1 MTEAATQR
9 QLLAILGPVA
19 GLHVERTNTGV
30 AVDPRTG
37 RYVRFGTPGAPDIR
51 LTVSGLAVAVEC
63 KSSTGR
69 HVRFGTPGAPDIRA
83 TVAGLAVA
91 IEVKSPTGRQSEQ
104 QRRWQ
109 AAHEAAGGVYLLC
122 RDAVATAR
130 EVARIA
136 AEAGNRAVSV
146 AILRRCEATKKVLH

>member
-1 MTEAATQR
+1 MPTEAQTQR

-37 RYVRFGTPGAPDIR
+37 R
-51 LTVSGLAVAVEC
+51 
-63 KSSTGR
+63 
-69 HVRFGTPGAPDIRA
+69 HVRFGTPGAPDVRL

-91 IEVKSPTGRQSEQ
+91 IECKSSTGRQSEQ

-146 AILRRCEATKKVLH
+146 AILRQCEATKKILH

>member
-37 RYVRFGTPGAPDIR
+37 R
-51 LTVSGLAVAVEC
+51 
-63 KSSTGR
+63 
-69 HVRFGTPGAPDIRA
+69 HVRFGTPGAPDVRL

-91 IEVKSPTGRQSEQ
+91 IECKSSTGRQSEQ

-146 AILRRCEATKKVLH
+146 AILRRCEATKKILH

>member
-37 RYVRFGTPGAPDIR
+37 RHVRFGTPGAPDIR
-51 LTVSGLAVAVEC
+51 LTV
-63 KSSTGR
+63 
-69 HVRFGTPGAPDIRA
+69 
-83 TVAGLAVA
+83 AGLAVA
-91 IEVKSPTGRQSEQ
+91 IECKSATGRQSQ
-104 QRRWQ
+104 DQRRWQ

-136 AEAGNRAVSV
+136 AEAGNAAVSGE
-146 AILRRCEATKKVLH
+146 ILRRCEVAQKVLR

>member
-37 RYVRFGTPGAPDIR
+37 R
-51 LTVSGLAVAVEC
+51 
-63 KSSTGR
+63 

-91 IEVKSPTGRQSEQ
+91 IECKSATGRQSQ
-104 QRRWQ
+104 DQRRWQ

-136 AEAGNRAVSV
+136 RGAGRDDIAASVEARSRQ
-146 AILRRCEATKKVLH
+146 I

>member
-37 RYVRFGTPGAPDIR
+37 RHVRFGTPGAPDIR
-51 LTVSGLAVAVEC
+51 LTV
-63 KSSTGR
+63 
-69 HVRFGTPGAPDIRA
+69 
-83 TVAGLAVA
+83 AGLAVA
-91 IEVKSPTGRQSEQ
+91 IECKSSTGRQSEQ

-146 AILRRCEATKKVLH
+146 AILRRCEATKKILH

>member
-37 RYVRFGTPGAPDIR
+37 R
-51 LTVSGLAVAVEC
+51 
-63 KSSTGR
+63 
-69 HVRFGTPGAPDIRA
+69 HVRFGTPGAPDVRL

-91 IEVKSPTGRQSEQ
+91 IEVKSSTGRQSEQ

-146 AILRRCEATKKVLH
+146 AILRRCEATKKILH

>member
-37 RYVRFGTPGAPDIR
+37 R
-51 LTVSGLAVAVEC
+51 
-63 KSSTGR
+63 
-69 HVRFGTPGAPDIRA
+69 HVRFGTPGAPDVRL

-91 IEVKSPTGRQSEQ
+91 IEVKSSTGRQSEQ

-146 AILRRCEATKKVLH
+146 AILRRCAATKKVLH

>member
-37 RYVRFGTPGAPDIR
+37 R
-51 LTVSGLAVAVEC
+51 
-63 KSSTGR
+63 
-69 HVRFGTPGAPDIRA
+69 HVRFGTPGAPDVRL

-91 IEVKSPTGRQSEQ
+91 IECKSSTGRQSEQ

-122 RDAVATAR
+122 RDAMATAR

-136 AEAGNRAVSV
+136 AEAGNRVVSL
-146 AILRRCEATKKVLH
+146 AILRRCEAAKKILH

>member
-37 RYVRFGTPGAPDIR
+37 R
-51 LTVSGLAVAVEC
+51 
-63 KSSTGR
+63 
-69 HVRFGTPGAPDIRA
+69 HVRFGTPGGPDIRL

-91 IEVKSPTGRQSEQ
+91 IEVKSSTGRQSEQ

-136 AEAGNRAVSV
+136 AEAGNRAVSL
-146 AILRRCEATKKVLH
+146 AILRRCEATKKILH

>member
-1 MTEAATQR
+1 MPTEAQTQR

-37 RYVRFGTPGAPDIR
+37 R
-51 LTVSGLAVAVEC
+51 
-63 KSSTGR
+63 
-69 HVRFGTPGAPDIRA
+69 HVRFGTPGAPDVRL

-91 IEVKSPTGRQSEQ
+91 IECKSSTGRQSEQ

>member
-9 QLLAILGPVA
+9 QLLAIIGPVA

-37 RYVRFGTPGAPDIR
+37 R
-51 LTVSGLAVAVEC
+51 
-63 KSSTGR
+63 
-69 HVRFGTPGAPDIRA
+69 HVRFGTPGAPDVRL

-91 IEVKSPTGRQSEQ
+91 IEVKNSTGRQSQ
-104 QRRWQ
+104 DQRRWQ

-136 AEAGNRAVSV
+136 RGAGRDDIAASVEARSRQ
-146 AILRRCEATKKVLH
+146 I

>member
-19 GLHVERTNTGV
+19 GLHVERMNTGF
-30 AVDPRTG
+30 AVDPR
-37 RYVRFGTPGAPDIR
+37 
-51 LTVSGLAVAVEC
+51 
-63 KSSTGR
+63 TGR
-69 HVRFGTPGAPDIRA
+69 HVRFGTPGGPDVRV

-91 IEVKSPTGRQSEQ
+91 IECKSATGTPSQR
-104 QRRWQ
+104 QRRWR

-136 AEAGNRAVSV
+136 RDAGKAAVSGE
-146 AILRRCEATKKVLH
+146 ILRRCEVAKKVLH

>member
-1 MTEAATQR
+1 MPTEAATQR

-37 RYVRFGTPGAPDIR
+37 R
-51 LTVSGLAVAVEC
+51 
-63 KSSTGR
+63 
-69 HVRFGTPGAPDIRA
+69 HVRFGTPGAPDVRL

-91 IEVKSPTGRQSEQ
+91 IECKSSTGRQSEQ

-136 AEAGNRAVSV
+136 AEAGNRAVSL
-146 AILRRCEATKKVLH
+146 AILRRCEATKKILH

>member
-19 GLHVERTNTGV
+19 GLHVERSNTGV
-30 AVDPRTG
+30 AVDPR
-37 RYVRFGTPGAPDIR
+37 
-51 LTVSGLAVAVEC
+51 
-63 KSSTGR
+63 TGR
-69 HVRFGTPGAPDIRA
+69 HVRFGTPGAPDVRV

-91 IEVKSPTGRQSEQ
+91 VEIKSSTGRQSEQ

-146 AILRRCEATKKVLH
+146 AILRRCEAAKKILH

>member
-37 RYVRFGTPGAPDIR
+37 R
-51 LTVSGLAVAVEC
+51 
-63 KSSTGR
+63 
-69 HVRFGTPGAPDIRA
+69 HVRFGTPGAPDVRL

-91 IEVKSPTGRQSEQ
+91 VEVKSPTGRQSEQ

-146 AILRRCEATKKVLH
+146 AILRRCEATKKILH

>member
-37 RYVRFGTPGAPDIR
+37 R
-51 LTVSGLAVAVEC
+51 
-63 KSSTGR
+63 
-69 HVRFGTPGAPDIRA
+69 HVRFGTPGAPDVRL

-91 IEVKSPTGRQSEQ
+91 IEVKNSTGRQSQ
-104 QRRWQ
+104 DQRRWQ

-136 AEAGNRAVSV
+136 RGAGRDDIAASVEARSRQ
-146 AILRRCEATKKVLH
+146 I

>member
-37 RYVRFGTPGAPDIR
+37 RHVRFGTPGAPDIR
-51 LTVSGLAVAVEC
+51 LTV
-63 KSSTGR
+63 
-69 HVRFGTPGAPDIRA
+69 
-83 TVAGLAVA
+83 AGLAVA
-91 IEVKSPTGRQSEQ
+91 IECKSSTGRQSEQ

>member
-1 MTEAATQR
+1 MPTEAATQR

-37 RYVRFGTPGAPDIR
+37 R
-51 LTVSGLAVAVEC
+51 
-63 KSSTGR
+63 
-69 HVRFGTPGAPDIRA
+69 HVRFGTPGAPDVRL

-91 IEVKSPTGRQSEQ
+91 IECKSSTGRQSEA

-122 RDAVATAR
+122 RDAMATAR

-136 AEAGNRAVSV
+136 AEAGNRAVSL

>member
-1 MTEAATQR
+1 MPTEAATQR

-19 GLHVERTNTGV
+19 GLHVERSNTGV
-30 AVDPRTG
+30 AVDPR
-37 RYVRFGTPGAPDIR
+37 
-51 LTVSGLAVAVEC
+51 
-63 KSSTGR
+63 TGR
-69 HVRFGTPGAPDIRA
+69 HVRFGTPGAPDVRL

-91 IEVKSPTGRQSEQ
+91 IECKSSTGRQSEQ

-122 RDAVATAR
+122 RDAVATAV

-136 AEAGNRAVSV
+136 AEAGNRVVSD

>member
-37 RYVRFGTPGAPDIR
+37 R
-51 LTVSGLAVAVEC
+51 
-63 KSSTGR
+63 
-69 HVRFGTPGAPDIRA
+69 HVRFGTPGAPDVRV

-91 IEVKSPTGRQSEQ
+91 IECKSSTGRQSEQ

>member
-37 RYVRFGTPGAPDIR
+37 R
-51 LTVSGLAVAVEC
+51 
-63 KSSTGR
+63 
-69 HVRFGTPGAPDIRA
+69 HVRFGTPGAPDVRL

-91 IEVKSPTGRQSEQ
+91 IECKSSTGRQSEQ

-136 AEAGNRAVSV
+136 AEAGNRAVSL
-146 AILRRCEATKKVLH
+146 AILRRCEATKKILH

>member
-37 RYVRFGTPGAPDIR
+37 RHVRFGTPGAPDVR
-51 LTVSGLAVAVEC
+51 VTVAGLAVAVEC
-63 KSSTGR
+63 KSS
-69 HVRFGTPGAPDIRA
+69 
-83 TVAGLAVA
+83 
-91 IEVKSPTGRQSEQ
+91 TGRQSEQ

-122 RDAVATAR
+122 RDAMATAR

-136 AEAGNRAVSV
+136 AEAGNRVVSL
-146 AILRRCEATKKVLH
+146 AILRRCEAAKKILH

>member
-1 MTEAATQR
+1 MPTEAATQR

-37 RYVRFGTPGAPDIR
+37 R
-51 LTVSGLAVAVEC
+51 
-63 KSSTGR
+63 
-69 HVRFGTPGAPDIRA
+69 HVRFGTPGAPDVRL

-91 IEVKSPTGRQSEQ
+91 IEVKSSTGRQSEQ

-136 AEAGNRAVSV
+136 AEAGNRVVSD

>member
-9 QLLAILGPVA
+9 HLLAILGPVA

-37 RYVRFGTPGAPDIR
+37 RHVRFGTPGAPDIR
-51 LTVSGLAVAVEC
+51 L
-63 KSSTGR
+63 
-69 HVRFGTPGAPDIRA
+69 

-91 IEVKSPTGRQSEQ
+91 IEVKSPTGRQSDD

-109 AAHEAAGGVYLLC
+109 SAHEAAGGVYLLC

-136 AEAGNRAVSV
+136 AEAGRDDVAASV
-146 AILRRCEATKKVLH
+146 EARVR

>member
-1 MTEAATQR
+1 MPTEAATQR

-37 RYVRFGTPGAPDIR
+37 R
-51 LTVSGLAVAVEC
+51 
-63 KSSTGR
+63 
-69 HVRFGTPGAPDIRA
+69 HVRFGTPGAPDVRL

-91 IEVKSPTGRQSEQ
+91 IECKSSTGRQSEQ

>member
-19 GLHVERTNTGV
+19 GLHAERTNTGV
-30 AVDPRTG
+30 AVDPR
-37 RYVRFGTPGAPDIR
+37 
-51 LTVSGLAVAVEC
+51 
-63 KSSTGR
+63 TGR

-91 IEVKSPTGRQSEQ
+91 IEVKSPTGRQSQ
-104 QRRWQ
+104 DQRRWQ

-136 AEAGNRAVSV
+136 AEAGRDDIAASVEARA
-146 AILRRCEATKKVLH
+146 R

>member
-37 RYVRFGTPGAPDIR
+37 R
-51 LTVSGLAVAVEC
+51 
-63 KSSTGR
+63 

-91 IEVKSPTGRQSEQ
+91 IECKSATGRQSQ
-104 QRRWQ
+104 DQRRWQ

-136 AEAGNRAVSV
+136 AEAGNAAVSGE
-146 AILRRCEATKKVLH
+146 ILRRCEVAKKVLR

>member
-1 MTEAATQR
+1 MPTEAATQR

-19 GLHVERTNTGV
+19 GLHVERSNTGV
-30 AVDPRTG
+30 AVDPR
-37 RYVRFGTPGAPDIR
+37 
-51 LTVSGLAVAVEC
+51 
-63 KSSTGR
+63 TGR
-69 HVRFGTPGAPDIRA
+69 HVRFGTPGAPDVRV

-91 IEVKSPTGRQSEQ
+91 IECKSSTGRQSEQ

>member
-37 RYVRFGTPGAPDIR
+37 RHVRFGTPGAPDIR
-51 LTVSGLAVAVEC
+51 LTV
-63 KSSTGR
+63 
-69 HVRFGTPGAPDIRA
+69 
-83 TVAGLAVA
+83 AGLAVA
-91 IEVKSPTGRQSEQ
+91 IEVKSSTGRQSEQ

>member
-37 RYVRFGTPGAPDIR
+37 RHVRFGTPGAPDVR
-51 LTVSGLAVAVEC
+51 LTVAGLAVAVEC
-63 KSSTGR
+63 KSS
-69 HVRFGTPGAPDIRA
+69 
-83 TVAGLAVA
+83 
-91 IEVKSPTGRQSEQ
+91 TGRQSEQ

-136 AEAGNRAVSV
+136 AEAGNLAVSV
-146 AILRRCEATKKVLH
+146 AILRRCEATKKILH

>member
-19 GLHVERTNTGV
+19 GLHIERTNTGV
-30 AVDPRTG
+30 AVDPR
-37 RYVRFGTPGAPDIR
+37 
-51 LTVSGLAVAVEC
+51 
-63 KSSTGR
+63 TGR

-91 IEVKSPTGRQSEQ
+91 IECKSPTGRQSQ
-104 QRRWQ
+104 DQRRWQ

-136 AEAGNRAVSV
+136 RGAGRDDIAASVEARSRQ
-146 AILRRCEATKKVLH
+146 I

>member
-9 QLLAILGPVA
+9 QLLAILGPVD

-37 RYVRFGTPGAPDIR
+37 R
-51 LTVSGLAVAVEC
+51 
-63 KSSTGR
+63 
-69 HVRFGTPGAPDIRA
+69 HVRFGTPGAPDVRL

-91 IEVKSPTGRQSEQ
+91 IECKSSTGRQSQ
-104 QRRWQ
+104 DQRRWQ

-122 RDAVATAR
+122 RDAVATALQ
-130 EVARIA
+130 VASIA
-136 AEAGNRAVSV
+136 LRADRPDTAL
-146 AILRRCEATKKVLH
+146 AIGRRCADHAVRRIDQHDHRDHRDHRDNRDHRDAPG

>member
-37 RYVRFGTPGAPDIR
+37 R
-51 LTVSGLAVAVEC
+51 
-63 KSSTGR
+63 
-69 HVRFGTPGAPDIRA
+69 HVRFGTPGAPDLRA

-91 IEVKSPTGRQSEQ
+91 IEVKSSTGRQSEQ

-136 AEAGNRAVSV
+136 AEAGNRVVSE

>member
-30 AVDPRTG
+30 AVDR
-37 RYVRFGTPGAPDIR
+37 R
-51 LTVSGLAVAVEC
+51 
-63 KSSTGR
+63 TGR
-69 HVRFGTPGAPDIRA
+69 HVRFGTPGAPDIRL

-91 IEVKSPTGRQSEQ
+91 IECKSATGRQSQ
-104 QRRWQ
+104 DQRRWQ

-136 AEAGNRAVSV
+136 RYAGKAAISEAIEKRCIERAEV
-146 AILRRCEATKKVLH
+146 A